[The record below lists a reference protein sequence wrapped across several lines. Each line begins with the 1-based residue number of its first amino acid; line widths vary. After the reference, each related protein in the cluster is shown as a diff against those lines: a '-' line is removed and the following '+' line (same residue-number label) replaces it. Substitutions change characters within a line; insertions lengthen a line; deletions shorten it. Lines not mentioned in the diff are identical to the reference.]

1 MSDGL
6 MVRVTVDDG
15 VADYDLDDIL
25 KAGRKRA
32 AENVPAKYA
41 TATPTNPQVETWIR
55 ELVASAVRD
64 MHNGYPIVRTG
75 PSLVLA
81 GKAGRGK
88 SWQAWG
94 ALRALSGAGVFC
106 RWQAVTATG
115 LFASMRPRPGV
126 DSEEVFEALATA
138 SVLVID
144 DVGATKDTAWSDE
157 VFDRLIN
164 ARYEWMRP
172 TLITTNVLPGE
183 FGEKF
188 GDRVSSRLLEMATVV
203 GFTGPDLRR
212 GVPGVR

>member
-1 MSDGL
+1 MSGGL
-6 MVRVTVDDG
+6 MVRVTVEDG
-15 VADYDLDDIL
+15 VADYDLDEIL
-25 KAGRKRA
+25 KAGRKM
-32 AENVPAKYA
+32 AEENIPAKYA
-41 TATPTNPQVETWIR
+41 TAKATYLQVEEWIQ
-55 ELVASAVRD
+55 ELVAGAVRD
-64 MHNGYPIVRTG
+64 MRNGYPIVRTG
-75 PSLVLA
+75 SSLVLA

-94 ALRALSGAGVFC
+94 ALRALSEAGVFC

-126 DSEEVFEALATA
+126 DSEGVFEALATA

-144 DVGATKDTAWSDE
+144 DVGATKDSAWTDE

-172 TLITTNVLPGE
+172 TLITTNVAPGE

-188 GDRVSSRLLEMATVV
+188 GERVTSRLMEMATVV
-203 GFTGPDLRR
+203 PFLGPDLRR
-212 GVPGVR
+212 GVHGVR